1 MVQSTQA
8 VGRNCGQGLTVN
20 ATGVFVPIAIHNGL
34 SLKVLVIES
43 FYHYASKVCFWINDL
58 NETLFNVNFL

>member
-1 MVQSTQA
+1 M
-8 VGRNCGQGLTVN
+8 N

-58 NETLFNVNFL
+58 NETLFNVYFL